1 MDVST
6 DTLDGPATAR
16 MAAFTLDQ
24 ILLANGRQF
33 STEDYHVARKYVERT
48 TQGLFDFSLR
58 SAREFRQYDISSAQL
73 GGTMFSL
80 VRVDSES
87 GYDIEM
93 THDPD
98 LILMQILMRG
108 SAQFQQGSATANAA
122 PSQMVVLETVARSH
136 KRWRG
141 PTQLLLIRLS
151 RSRLEQI
158 IASETGISISDP
170 LSFGILQVLDLEQ
183 VSTLWNFIV
192 MVCRDLGETHP
203 CFDGHV
209 GRLAER
215 TLSLLLLKAVP
226 NNYQRTFAAGSLCSA
241 APYYV
246 RRVEKYIKEHARNQI
261 NTDDLVTIGGVS
273 ARSIY
278 QGFRRFRSTTPM
290 GYLKAVRLDLARD
303 ALVKGRGK
311 GTKSVT
317 EAALAAGYTNLS
329 QFSRDYKDRFREAPS
344 QTLINA

>member
-1 MDVST
+1 
-6 DTLDGPATAR
+6 
-16 MAAFTLDQ
+16 
-24 ILLANGRQF
+24 
-33 STEDYHVARKYVERT
+33 
-48 TQGLFDFSLR
+48 
-58 SAREFRQYDISSAQL
+58 
-73 GGTMFSL
+73 
-80 VRVDSES
+80 
-87 GYDIEM
+87 
-93 THDPD
+93 
-98 LILMQILMRG
+98 
-108 SAQFQQGSATANAA
+108 
-122 PSQMVVLETVARSH
+122 VARSH

-141 PTQLLLIRLS
+141 PTQLLFIRLS

-158 IASETGISISDP
+158 VASETGISIGDP
-170 LSFGILQVLDLEQ
+170 LSFGVLRVLDLEQ

-192 MVCRDLGETHP
+192 TVCRDLSEAHP

-226 NNYQRTFAAGSLCSA
+226 NNYKWAFAGGSLCSA

-246 RRVEKYIKEHARNQI
+246 RRVEKYIKENARNQI
-261 NTDDLVTIGGVS
+261 GTDDLVTVGGVS

-311 GTKSVT
+311 GPNSVT
-317 EAALAAGYTNLS
+317 EAAVAAGYTNLS

-344 QTLINA
+344 QTLTNA

>member
-1 MDVST
+1 MDLST
-6 DTLDGPATAR
+6 NTAAAPAAAR
-16 MAAFTLDQ
+16 MAVFTLNQ
-24 ILLANGRQF
+24 ILLANGQQF
-33 STEDYHVARKYVERT
+33 TTADYQVARKYVERT
-48 TQGLFDFSLR
+48 TKGLFDFSLR

-73 GGTMFSL
+73 GGTLFSL

-98 LILMQILMRG
+98 LILLQILMRG

-122 PSQMVVLETVARSH
+122 PSQMVLLETVARSH

-141 PTQLLLIRLS
+141 PTQLLIIRLS
-151 RSRLEQI
+151 RRRLEQI
-158 IASETGISISDP
+158 VASETGISIGDP
-170 LSFGILQVLDLEQ
+170 LSFGVLKVLDLEQ

-192 MVCRDLGETHP
+192 TVCQDLSEAHP

-215 TLSLLLLKAVP
+215 TLSLLLLNAVP
-226 NNYQRTFAAGSLCSA
+226 NNYRWAFAAGSLSSA

-246 RRVEKYIKEHARNQI
+246 RRVENYIREYARSQI
-261 NTDDLVTIGGVS
+261 SADDLVTIGGVS

-311 GTKSVT
+311 GPNSVT

>member
-6 DTLDGPATAR
+6 NTAAAPAAVR
-16 MAAFTLDQ
+16 IAAFTLDQ

-33 STEDYHVARKYVERT
+33 TTEDYQVARKYVERT
-48 TQGLFDFSLR
+48 TRGLFDFSLR
-58 SAREFRQYDISSAQL
+58 SARDFRQYDISSAQL

-93 THDPD
+93 TQDPD
-98 LILMQILMRG
+98 LILMQILLRG

-122 PSQMVVLETVARSH
+122 PSQMVLLETVARSH

-141 PTQLLLIRLS
+141 PTQLLIVRLS

-158 IASETGISISDP
+158 VASETGISIGDP
-170 LSFGILQVLDLEQ
+170 LSFGVLQVLDLEQ
-183 VSTLWNFIV
+183 VPTLWNFIV
-192 MVCRDLGETHP
+192 TVCRDLSQAHP

-209 GRLAER
+209 GRLTER

-226 NNYQRTFAAGSLCSA
+226 NNYKWAFAAGSFCSA

-246 RRVEKYIKEHARNQI
+246 RRVENYIKEHARDQI
-261 NTDDLVTIGGVS
+261 STDDLVTVGGVS

-303 ALVKGRGK
+303 ALVKGRGN
-311 GTKSVT
+311 GPNSVT
-317 EAALAAGYTNLS
+317 EAAVAAGYTNLS

-344 QTLINA
+344 QTLTNA